1 MKSVL
6 VIDTPKSCSECE
18 HKCKL
23 YLHYHDNH
31 VNKKQLESF
40 RHPQCPLKQLP
51 SKEEI
56 VSKYIETTNGQ
67 LNGKM
72 MNFIDLIYSDNKEEK
87 E

>member
-6 VIDTPKSCSECE
+6 VIDTPESCSECKLSIKGMRICLPLGE
-18 HKCKL
+18 YCHKG
-23 YLHYHDNH
+23 
-31 VNKKQLESF
+31 EI
-40 RHPQCPLKQLP
+40 HPQCPLKQLP